1 MAEFS
6 APTRLAEVGARFPES
21 DVAMVPIGANAPRW
35 FIRPVHMD
43 PKEAVLAAVNLGAR
57 RMVVM
62 HWGTF
67 LAETAA
73 PARARPGRRPAAAP
87 RTFGS
92 S

>member
-1 MAEFS
+1 MTESS
-6 APTRLAEVGARFPES
+6 APTGGWPRSARFPES

-43 PKEAVLAAVNLGAR
+43 PEEAVLAAVNLEAR
-57 RMVVM
+57 RMVVV

-87 RTFGS
+87 RTCGS